1 MPERQYMIDDLRVE
15 DTWRLFHIISFILI
29 NRAYWKDLIQ
39 WLTQKVHKY
48 GEYQK
53 KIWRYLK
60 LLIPLRMQSG

>member
-39 WLTQKVHKY
+39 WLTQKVLNMENIKRRY
-48 GEYQK
+48 GD
-53 KIWRYLK
+53 I
-60 LLIPLRMQSG
+60 